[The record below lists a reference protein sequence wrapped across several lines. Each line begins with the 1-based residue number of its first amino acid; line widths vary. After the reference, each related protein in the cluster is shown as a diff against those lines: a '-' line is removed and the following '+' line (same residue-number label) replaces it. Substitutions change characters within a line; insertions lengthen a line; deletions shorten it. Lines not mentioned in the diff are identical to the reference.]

1 MQTARK
7 IGCAFALA
15 GLLAPSLARA
25 DNDAFG
31 NALPP
36 VRRTLFALT
45 LPAPIAFATRDG
57 PLGGAQTTL
66 LGALEAR
73 SYFGHHGLLLAT
85 GFIDSPRSAF
95 ADAAWSFADF
105 SSRRMRGF
113 HGGVSFDAGAS
124 IAYVS
129 ATSYVATSAQNGAPA
144 APALDVASHA
154 TIGAR
159 ISAHVDLFIGPFM
172 LGLVLGYRGGVPTN
186 ASSKDSFEGI
196 FFFNA
201 EVGAGFVR

>member
-7 IGCAFALA
+7 IAPILALTA
-15 GLLAPSLARA
+15 IASPARA
-25 DNDAFG
+25 DVDAFG
-31 NALPP
+31 NALPE
-36 VRRTLFALT
+36 VNRTLFAVT
-45 LPAPIAFATRDG
+45 LPVPIAFATRAG
-57 PLGGAQTTL
+57 PNGGAATTL
-66 LGALEAR
+66 LGAIEGR
-73 SYFGHHGLLLAT
+73 MYFGHQGFLLAT
-85 GFIDSPRSAF
+85 GFTDSPRAAF

-113 HGGVSFDAGAS
+113 HGAVSFDAGPSVAR
-124 IAYVS
+124 VS
-129 ATSYVATSAQNGAPA
+129 ATYVATNAQGAPTLS
-144 APALDVASHA
+144 PILDVGSHA

-159 ISAHVDLFIGPFM
+159 ISAHVDLFIGPLM

-201 EVGAGFVR
+201 EIGAGFTR

>member
-1 MQTARK
+1 MQTACK
-7 IGCAFALA
+7 WLLVLA
-15 GLLAPSLARA
+15 AIVTPGVARA
-25 DNDAFG
+25 DVDAFG
-31 NALPP
+31 DPLPS
-36 VRRTLFALT
+36 VNRTLFALT
-45 LPAPIAFATRDG
+45 LPVPIAFATRAG
-57 PLGGAQTTL
+57 PNGGAATTL
-66 LGALEAR
+66 LGAIEAR
-73 SYFGHHGLLLAT
+73 SYFGHQGFLIAT

-95 ADAAWSFADF
+95 ADVAWSFADF

-113 HGGVSFDAGAS
+113 HGGVSFDAGPS

-129 ATSYVATSAQNGAPA
+129 ANYVATNAQNAPTA
-144 APALDVASHA
+144 SPVLDVASHA
-154 TIGAR
+154 AIGAR
-159 ISAHVDLFIGPFM
+159 VSAHVDLFIGPFM

>member
-1 MQTARK
+1 MQTAHK
-7 IGCAFALA
+7 IALVVAGICAVFA
-15 GLLAPSLARA
+15 GRDARA
-25 DNDAFG
+25 DVDAFG
-31 NALPP
+31 NPLPP
-36 VRRTLFALT
+36 VNRTLFALT
-45 LPAPIAFATRDG
+45 LPVPIAFATRAG
-57 PLGGAQTTL
+57 PNGGAQTTL

-73 SYFGHHGLLLAT
+73 SYFGHQGFLIAT
-85 GFIDSPRSAF
+85 GFIDSPQSAF
-95 ADAAWSFADF
+95 FDAAWSFADF

-113 HGGVSFDAGAS
+113 HGGVSFDVGPS

-129 ATSYVATSAQNGAPA
+129 ANYVATNAQNATSLAPV
-144 APALDVASHA
+144 LDVGSHA

-159 ISAHVDLFIGPFM
+159 ISAHVDLFIGPVM

>member
-7 IGCAFALA
+7 TALV
-15 GLLAPSLARA
+15 LALIVTPSVARA
-25 DNDAFG
+25 DVDEFG
-31 NALPP
+31 NALPK
-36 VRRTLFALT
+36 VNRTLFALT
-45 LPAPIAFATRDG
+45 MPVPIAFATRAG
-57 PLGGAQTTL
+57 PNGGAQTTL
-66 LGALEAR
+66 LGAIEAR
-73 SYFGHHGLLLAT
+73 SYFGHQGFLIAT
-85 GFIDSPRSAF
+85 GFIDSPRGAF

-113 HGGVSFDAGAS
+113 HGGVSFDAGPS
-124 IAYVS
+124 VAYVS
-129 ATSYVATSAQNGAPA
+129 ATYVATNAQNAVTSSPV
-144 APALDVASHA
+144 LDVASHA

-159 ISAHVDLFIGPFM
+159 ISAHVDLFIGPVM

-201 EVGAGFVR
+201 EIGAGFVR

>member
-7 IGCAFALA
+7 IALISA
-15 GLLAPSLARA
+15 LILSPSLARA
-25 DNDAFG
+25 DTDAFG
-31 NALPP
+31 NPLPP
-36 VRRTLFALT
+36 VNRTLFALT
-45 LPAPIAFATRDG
+45 LPVPIAFATRAG
-57 PLGGAQTTL
+57 PNGGAATTR
-66 LGALEAR
+66 LGAIEAR
-73 SYFGHHGLLLAT
+73 SYFGHQGFLVAT
-85 GFIDSPRSAF
+85 GFTGSPHSAF
-95 ADAAWSFADF
+95 FDAAWSFADF

-113 HGGVSFDAGAS
+113 HGAVSFDAGPS

-129 ATSYVATSAQNGAPA
+129 ANYVATNAQNAPTDS
-144 APALDVASHA
+144 PVLDVASHA

-159 ISAHVDLFIGPFM
+159 ISAHVDLFIGPVM

>member
-7 IGCAFALA
+7 IALVSA
-15 GLLAPSLARA
+15 LVALPRVARA
-25 DNDAFG
+25 DVDEFG
-31 NALPP
+31 AALPS
-36 VRRTLFALT
+36 VQRTLYALT
-45 LPAPIAFATRDG
+45 LPAPIAFATRAG
-57 PLGGAQTTL
+57 PNGGAATTL

-73 SYFGHHGLLLAT
+73 MYVGPQGFLLAT

-95 ADAAWSFADF
+95 ADATWSFADF

-113 HGGVSFDAGAS
+113 NGAVSFDAGLS
-124 IAYVS
+124 VAYVG
-129 ATSYVATSAQNGAPA
+129 ASYVAANAQNAPTSS
-144 APALDVASHA
+144 PVLDVAAHA

-159 ISAHVDLFIGPFM
+159 ISTHVDLFIGPVM
-172 LGLVLGYRGGVPTN
+172 IGLVLGYRGGVPTN